1 MQCNMHH
8 CIWWSDKGVIQI
20 EMLSLQSFKVFLES
34 VQFSLYLFIYL
45 FVCLLF
51 IYLFIYL
58 FIESFS
64 WMGTSTHM
72 ILHIISDS
80 IKSKGAFHLFFI
92 SFFFLCYFGFCLLFY
107 VEFQVYS
114 SLVATNSRKPSGFW
128 RNNMLHLN
136 QDGIIVLNV
145 AEKNDAAKNIAQ
157 IMSKGRSTRVSWH
170 IFLSLKQFSFLC
182 LEIFC

>member
-20 EMLSLQSFKVFLES
+20 EMLSLPSFKVFKFP
-34 VQFSLYLFIYL
+34 FSYLFIYL
-45 FVCLLF
+45 FV
-51 IYLFIYL
+51 YLFYL

-64 WMGTSTHM
+64 WMGSSTHM
-72 ILHIISDS
+72 ILNIIDDP

-92 SFFFLCYFGFCLLFY
+92 SFLHFLY

-114 SLVATNSRKPSGFW
+114 SVVAPNSRKPSGFW
-128 RNNMLHLN
+128 RNKMQHLN

-145 AEKNDAAKNIAQ
+145 AEKNDAAKNIAR

-170 IFLSLKQFSFLC
+170 IFLSLKHFARN
-182 LEIFC
+182 

>member
-20 EMLSLQSFKVFLES
+20 KMLSLLSFKVFKFP
-34 VQFSLYLFIYL
+34 FSYL
-45 FVCLLF
+45 C
-51 IYLFIYL
+51 IYLFIYFIYLLNHFLEWVAQHTWSFISSVIQLNLKVL
-58 FIESFS
+58 FICSSF
-64 WMGTSTHM
+64 
-72 ILHIISDS
+72 L
-80 IKSKGAFHLFFI
+80 
-92 SFFFLCYFGFCLLFY
+92 FFFLCYFGFCLLLY

-114 SLVATNSRKPSGFW
+114 SVVAPNSRKPSGFW
-128 RNNMLHLN
+128 RNKMQHLN

-145 AEKNDAAKNIAQ
+145 AEKNDAAKNIAR

-170 IFLSLKQFSFLC
+170 IFLSLKQFAFLC